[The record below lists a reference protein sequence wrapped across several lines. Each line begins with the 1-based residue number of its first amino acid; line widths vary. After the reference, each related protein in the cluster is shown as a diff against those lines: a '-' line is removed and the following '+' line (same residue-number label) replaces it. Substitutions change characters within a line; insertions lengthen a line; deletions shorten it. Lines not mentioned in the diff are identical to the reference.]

1 MKVDQADD
9 NFRMNIRCNSPN
21 PSALSGQSAVDKLR
35 RVNSQTMTVIQ
46 TMFEDVDRLRM
57 NPVEGYDVEKFD
69 HKLFASISNI
79 LTNMGTL
86 NFREVSTLIGQ
97 SLVSEFAELDDSENA
112 RNVSVVI
119 FLQHPLL

>member
-35 RVNSQTMTVIQ
+35 KVNSQTVAAIQ
-46 TMFEDVDRLRM
+46 TMFEDVDRIRI

-69 HKLFASISNI
+69 HKLFASIQNI
-79 LTNMGTL
+79 LANMDSL
-86 NFREVSTLIGQ
+86 NFK
-97 SLVSEFAELDDSENA
+97 
-112 RNVSVVI
+112 
-119 FLQHPLL
+119 